1 MVGWIWHLRH
11 APQDETGRRRALDGL
26 ERSTALQAR
35 LINDLFDVSRISR
48 GKLDLDVTRVDLERV
63 VTSAIDAAE
72 PSAVARDVTFNVA
85 TLPVSV
91 LGDGAR
97 LHQVV
102 TNLLTN
108 AVKFSAQ
115 GGVIHVTLDASEG
128 EAVLRVRDEGHGID
142 PALLP
147 HIFDAFRQGGAGTT
161 RQRGGLGLGL
171 AIVRQLV
178 RMHRGT
184 VVAESAGP
192 GHGATFTVHL
202 PFEPGTHASVGA
214 PAPPAGRELADR
226 HVLIVD
232 DDEDAREWLKA
243 LVESAGGD
251 ATTVA
256 SVREALEALET
267 KRCDL
272 LLSDIGLPGQDGLEL
287 IEEVQRRGWDVPAVA
302 VTAYASPG
310 DKRRVLAAGYDA
322 YVTKPLDA
330 AEFIATAAALSRPKP
345 TSA

>member
-1 MVGWIWHLRH
+1 
-11 APQDETGRRRALDGL
+11 
-26 ERSTALQAR
+26 
-35 LINDLFDVSRISR
+35 
-48 GKLDLDVTRVDLERV
+48 
-63 VTSAIDAAE
+63 
-72 PSAVARDVTFNVA
+72 
-85 TLPVSV
+85 
-91 LGDGAR
+91 
-97 LHQVV
+97 
-102 TNLLTN
+102 
-108 AVKFSAQ
+108 
-115 GGVIHVTLDASEG
+115 
-128 EAVLRVRDEGHGID
+128 
-142 PALLP
+142 
-147 HIFDAFRQGGAGTT
+147 
-161 RQRGGLGLGL
+161 
-171 AIVRQLV
+171 
-178 RMHRGT
+178 
-184 VVAESAGP
+184 
-192 GHGATFTVHL
+192 
-202 PFEPGTHASVGA
+202 
-214 PAPPAGRELADR
+214 
-226 HVLIVD
+226 LIVD